1 MGAVITMAR
10 KLGVTAPIRRDL
22 SSALGTSE
30 ATLLDMTTAYSVL
43 SADGQG
49 VIPYGIERIQ
59 TRKGETLYERT
70 GNGLGQVLDEAVVVQ
85 MKSMLQEVIESP
97 SGTGKG
103 ARITHPA
110 GGKTGTSQDFRD
122 AWFIGYSQGITTGIW
137 LGNDDNAPMDKVTG
151 GSLPARIWKEYIGE
165 ILP

>member
-1 MGAVITMAR
+1 
-10 KLGVTAPIRRDL
+10 
-22 SSALGTSE
+22 
-30 ATLLDMTTAYSVL
+30 MTTAYSVL

-97 SGTGKG
+97 MGTGKG

-151 GSLPARIWKEYIGE
+151 GSLPARIWKEYMGE